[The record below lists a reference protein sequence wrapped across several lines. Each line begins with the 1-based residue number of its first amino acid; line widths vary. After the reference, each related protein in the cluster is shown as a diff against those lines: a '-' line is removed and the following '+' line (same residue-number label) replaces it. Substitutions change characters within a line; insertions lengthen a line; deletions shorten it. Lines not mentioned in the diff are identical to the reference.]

1 MRTLRAHPPKI
12 IACSADLGPSR
23 DRSGICLKAD
33 VRAGDAEYVALVR
46 PALAR
51 IRARQALGAPVADLA
66 LAVVLAVFAVLD
78 VLLSPDWRG
87 PMAVNAVAVPAMAMS
102 LAWRRRRPMVSLATV
117 MGGLAFLS
125 LAFGASETWSG
136 VFLTV
141 LAVYSAAAYA
151 SHTLVAVAVVA
162 AGVAVY
168 TVRDPQVETF
178 GDAVWGS
185 SLLGLTFLAGLA
197 GRALQARTSA
207 VEQRAEAIERE
218 EKARAAAAAAEER
231 QRIARELH
239 DIISHSLG
247 VLVLQAGAA
256 EQVLARDPERA
267 REVLRSIRATG
278 QEAIGEMGM
287 LLGLVRGDAEAS
299 REPQPS
305 LADLDLLVAKTREAG
320 LPVDLTVEGEPRTL
334 PAALELSAFRVVQEG
349 LTNAVKHA
357 GLTPTGVTVRY
368 GEQELEVEVADEG
381 AGAGNGLGGGRG
393 LAGIAE
399 RVTVFRGRLEAGP
412 RTDGGWTLRAVFPLA
427 R

>member
-1 MRTLRAHPPKI
+1 MP
-12 IACSADLGPSR
+12 
-23 DRSGICLKAD
+23 
-33 VRAGDAEYVALVR
+33 
-46 PALAR
+46 PALIR
-51 IRARQALGAPVADLA
+51 IRAREAFGAPVADLA

-87 PMAVNAVAVPAMAMS
+87 PVGVNAVVVPAMAFS
-102 LAWRRRRPMVSLATV
+102 LAWRRRRPTVSLAIV
-117 MGGLAFLS
+117 MGGLVFLS
-125 LAFGASETWSG
+125 LAFGGSETWSG

-141 LAVYSAAAYA
+141 LAVYSAAAYG
-151 SHTLVAVAVVA
+151 SHPLLAGALVA

-168 TVRDPQVETF
+168 TVRDPQIETF

-185 SLLGLTFLAGLA
+185 ALLGLTFLAGLA
-197 GRALQARTSA
+197 GRGLQARTSA
-207 VEQRAEAIERE
+207 VEQRAEAIELE
-218 EKARAAAAAAEER
+218 EEELAAAAAAEER

-247 VLVLQAGAA
+247 VLVFQAGAA

-287 LLGLVRGDAEAS
+287 LLGLVRGDAEAA

-305 LADLDLLVAKTREAG
+305 LADLDRLVAKTREAG
-320 LPVDLTVEGEPRTL
+320 LAVDLTVEGELRTL

-357 GLTPTGVTVRY
+357 GPTATGVTVRY
-368 GEQELEVEVADEG
+368 GAQELEVEVADEG
-381 AGAGNGLGGGRG
+381 DGSDNGLGSGRG
-393 LAGIAE
+393 LAGIGE
-399 RVTVFRGRLEAGP
+399 RVAVFGGQLEAGP
-412 RTDGGWTLRAVFPLA
+412 RAGGGWRLRAVFPLA